1 MIKKIFLL
9 AAIFLLSF
17 TQVFAA
23 ENSVVDDANVLGEKN
38 VQALTEKIQRIEQ
51 KHGVRIGI
59 NFLKTIGNQNVD
71 TASNYLLKK
80 NYSDAPN
87 GGINLLIVMDSRSW
101 NIALDAKLNQRI
113 MSYNDVAYLNDGFM
127 DKLHNDNF
135 AGAANNY
142 LDNIDE
148 LLNYY
153 EQNGTPFDRAAQFNP
168 MALAAAI
175 LISIV
180 LGFAVRSWLIG
191 SMSNVR
197 HAQEAS
203 DYLKHDS
210 VRLTDKRDTYLF
222 TNVSRRPKSSG
233 SRSGGG
239 RSSGGGSSGGGHF

>member
-59 NFLKTIGNQNVD
+59 NFLKTIGNKNVD

-142 LDNIDE
+142 LDNIICI
-148 LLNYY
+148 LNI
-153 EQNGTPFDRAAQFNP
+153 R
-168 MALAAAI
+168 
-175 LISIV
+175 
-180 LGFAVRSWLIG
+180 
-191 SMSNVR
+191 
-197 HAQEAS
+197 
-203 DYLKHDS
+203 
-210 VRLTDKRDTYLF
+210 
-222 TNVSRRPKSSG
+222 
-233 SRSGGG
+233 
-239 RSSGGGSSGGGHF
+239 